1 MNKKIL
7 SLAVAAAIAA
17 PVAAQAD
24 VSVNGA
30 VERDL
35 YQDSTTTAS
44 LNGND
49 FGTSKLEF
57 NVKDGDAFAKV
68 AFDIR
73 PSGFGGTTMPSRE
86 QFAGVKVG
94 GVAISVGRLPNAY
107 NKGTKVDTMTAN
119 FLEARNNKGGVSKV
133 PSFESGMLG
142 VGGKAGDVSYQV
154 NYGVA
159 DTTNARLQAGVNF
172 KAGPASVGVGYYSD
186 SSGNTSYGI
195 SGKMKFGD
203 IAVAAVFE
211 NTDGRW
217 LGSTGSTTGTSDN
230 VIFADVSMP
239 MGNGTVG
246 LGLGSNSDQSQTF
259 TRVSYV
265 MKMGAASVII
275 GGRSA
280 DGDTRTGVG
289 LKVAF

>member
-1 MNKKIL
+1 M
-7 SLAVAAAIAA
+7 
-17 PVAAQAD
+17 AAQAAD

-35 YQDSTTTAS
+35 YSDSTTAAS

-57 NVKDGDAFAKV
+57 NVKGDQAFAKV

-86 QFAGVKVG
+86 QFAGIKVG
-94 GVAISVGRLPNAY
+94 GVNISVGRLANAY

-142 VGGKAGDVSYQV
+142 VGGSAGDVSYQI

-172 KAGPASVGVGYYSD
+172 KAGPATIGLGYYSD
-186 SSGNTSYGI
+186 SSGNGSYGI

-203 IAVAAVFE
+203 IKVAAVFE
-211 NTDGRW
+211 SADGQW

-230 VIFADVSMP
+230 IIFADVSMP
-239 MGNGTVG
+239 MGSGTLG
-246 LGLGSNSDQSQTF
+246 LGLGTNNDQGQTF

-265 MKMGAASVII
+265 MKVGDASVIV